1 MAADASFPYAPPVQ
15 VRDAQTG
22 AVLGLY
28 PLAEALPLL
37 WTVPGITLDLPEV
50 HHAG

>member
-1 MAADASFPYAPPVQ
+1 MTDTSPALYVPPIP

-28 PLAEALPLL
+28 PLAEALALL
-37 WTVPGITLDLPEV
+37 WTVPGITLLPKEV
-50 HHAG
+50 PHV